1 MSMIPDKNRSRM
13 RLIANSVGERGA
25 RWTSTATSEPNWRN
39 SLTKQATNLIW
50 QKQHGDRKEVI
61 FAEGAPV
68 KSLPWCYATIK
79 KNLRLGL
86 WGNICSAPGSVCGDF

>member
-39 SLTKQATNLIW
+39 SLTKQAMISSGRSGT
-50 QKQHGDRKEVI
+50 GTERK
-61 FAEGAPV
+61 
-68 KSLPWCYATIK
+68 
-79 KNLRLGL
+79 
-86 WGNICSAPGSVCGDF
+86 